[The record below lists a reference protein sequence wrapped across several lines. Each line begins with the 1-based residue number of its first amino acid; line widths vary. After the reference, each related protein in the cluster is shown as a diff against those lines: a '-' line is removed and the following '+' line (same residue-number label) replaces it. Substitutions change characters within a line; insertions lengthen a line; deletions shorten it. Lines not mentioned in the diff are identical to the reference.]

1 MNTQILHPMI
11 VHFPIALVLVGFL
24 ADTMSLFI
32 KKEQCLSKIGFY
44 LMVLGTLGAIAA
56 VITGEY
62 FTNKVEGDALPLKE
76 IHELFGKI
84 TMIILILASV
94 LRIYLVVKKKE
105 NTSLRWI
112 VYFLFLCAV
121 IAIAI
126 TGYKGGSIVYDVWLG
141 AN

>member
-11 VHFPIALVLVGFL
+11 VHFPIALILTGFL
-24 ADTMSLFI
+24 ADTISLFI
-32 KKEQCLSKIGFY
+32 KKENCLSKVGLY

-76 IHELFGKI
+76 VHELFGKI
-84 TMIILILASV
+84 TMFILIAASV
-94 LRIYLVVKKKE
+94 FRIFLVMKKKDE
-105 NTSLRWI
+105 GSLKWI
-112 VYFLFLCAV
+112 VYFLFLLAV

-126 TGYKGGSIVYDVWLG
+126 TGYKGGSIVYDVWLS